1 MRIRIFNDMI
11 SLNDIINAYKRA
23 KVDAWFAHTLDP
35 EEFVRFEC
43 NFEVNIKHVQNRI
56 LAIINGGKFKDGEL
70 GGWRLETKS
79 LTPLDKSNLDK
90 DKQTEGNHPENIE
103 VVFSNPTRNPS
114 RLEDYEKLSFRLLAT
129 PSVLFHVISALWISR
144 VGYKFD
150 AKLDTNSYGNRMR
163 PMGKLG
169 EDGIPKGGHGD
180 NRTGSFV
187 YYIKQFRE
195 WREKAIKYVVENLK
209 DLDEDIV
216 VVTADAHAFYHCLNA
231 GFLTDKDYL
240 EAIGL
245 ELKDELDLQLT
256 ALLQRAISFWAKHT
270 PLTKGLPVG
279 LPASA
284 VIANAALC
292 EFDQILRDDI
302 QPVFYGRYVDDIL
315 LVFKWIK
322 KWQKLEDIWSWMSA
336 RSPVRKET
344 SDRKLVYK
352 ERKVKLDSN
361 GKKIVEDAE
370 IRFEPEYK
378 GNLTNDSISFKGS
391 KCKAFFLDTETG
403 LPFVEALRKQIR
415 ALSSEFRLLPERAGD
430 EVRIRTKIMRLVPN
444 AGTTPDNF
452 RKIDSQEF
460 RRSDFI
466 GLLKELETFERVL
479 PVELWKKQRDE
490 FYSAFT
496 AILVT
501 WPLFVDFEKY
511 LPRVVGLMVRCADFD
526 KLTQLLDK
534 VDALLKDAH
543 NLKCEKVIAGPKAEV
558 DEAII
563 DKWKKSVIG
572 LLRIAILS
580 NIKGRN
586 CAPSGYAEKY
596 TDFIVTTE
604 AKNLFG
610 ELPGYIEGFE
620 RFARAFLVHDV
631 SNERLSQFC
640 QRTET
645 RFRSHVARLSAF
657 SYADC
662 LPIASSGF
670 LKADTVESIGLLA
683 RAVNGHDIRE
693 GGLPLGLVFPTR
705 PVSVRNLAYLAV
717 GRLSVGDV
725 KKIIRSCRGY
735 EISPEIEKS
744 LDAVLPGIQQFSTD
758 KCNRIIVSDS
768 HRKVVRVALMSIRT
782 SDEVI
787 HLQMKRKPPRALL
800 QHYKNVLQL
809 VNDVLRNPN
818 KPQYILFHELAMPAL
833 WFVQIAEK
841 CHANGVSLISGVD
854 YIADTEAKTCT
865 NEIWMSLVSL
875 KDNFPELV
883 FISEKKNRFAYAEEN
898 DLRIK
903 YGYSPAE
910 IPIKEQEHSIIVHGD
925 FAFSALICSELLE
938 MSKRCR
944 LIGKVDALFV
954 ASWNQDRE
962 TFDEIIRSAA
972 TDIHAYVVFCNNNEY
987 GDSRVRVPRKD
998 RWARDIVEVR
1008 GGDDPY
1014 YVIGKLEI
1022 DELRKFQSHANPNLL
1037 KDAKFKPL
1045 PMGFEMD
1052 SNRRVDV

>member
-1 MRIRIFNDMI
+1 M
-11 SLNDIINAYKRA
+11 SG
-23 KVDAWFAHTLDP
+23 
-35 EEFVRFEC
+35 C
-43 NFEVNIKHVQNRI
+43 VNCI
-56 LAIINGGKFKDGEL
+56 
-70 GGWRLETKS
+70 
-79 LTPLDKSNLDK
+79 
-90 DKQTEGNHPENIE
+90 
-103 VVFSNPTRNPS
+103 
-114 RLEDYEKLSFRLLAT
+114 
-129 PSVLFHVISALWISR
+129 
-144 VGYKFD
+144 
-150 AKLDTNSYGNRMR
+150 
-163 PMGKLG
+163 
-169 EDGIPKGGHGD
+169 
-180 NRTGSFV
+180 
-187 YYIKQFRE
+187 
-195 WREKAIKYVVENLK
+195 
-209 DLDEDIV
+209 
-216 VVTADAHAFYHCLNA
+216 
-231 GFLTDKDYL
+231 
-240 EAIGL
+240 
-245 ELKDELDLQLT
+245 
-256 ALLQRAISFWAKHT
+256 
-270 PLTKGLPVG
+270 
-279 LPASA
+279 
-284 VIANAALC
+284 
-292 EFDQILRDDI
+292 
-302 QPVFYGRYVDDIL
+302 
-315 LVFKWIK
+315 
-322 KWQKLEDIWSWMSA
+322 
-336 RSPVRKET
+336 T
-344 SDRKLVYK
+344 S
-352 ERKVKLDSN
+352 
-361 GKKIVEDAE
+361 
-370 IRFEPEYK
+370 
-378 GNLTNDSISFKGS
+378 
-391 KCKAFFLDTETG
+391 
-403 LPFVEALRKQIR
+403 
-415 ALSSEFRLLPERAGD
+415 
-430 EVRIRTKIMRLVPN
+430 
-444 AGTTPDNF
+444 
-452 RKIDSQEF
+452 
-460 RRSDFI
+460 FI